1 MFKQI
6 RVKIGQHNL
15 LKEQLHLGRNL
26 HLKNLDQAKKIGI
39 LYTLDDIP
47 DYNKIS
53 DFVSKIQHKQKD
65 IKEHIE
71 GVFTRNNFKK
81 VLPNESIV
89 YVWDTARVPYGTR
102 SEETITK
109 FALEI
114 ARALLDKDVKALGF
128 VKNKNLITRFL
139 PKLSFDFFSIRDL
152 SWFYKP
158 IHTKLKDFI
167 EKEFDLLIDLS
178 TYESFPLKY
187 IAGLSHSLCKVG
199 RFSEENSNYY
209 DLMIDIKPSATLD
222 DYIGQVRHYLTIIN
236 VDEEKN

>member
-6 RVKIGQHNL
+6 RVKIGQNNL
-15 LKEQLHLGRNL
+15 LKEQSNLGRNL
-26 HLKNLDQAKKIGI
+26 RLKNLDQAKRIGI

-53 DFVSKIQHKQKD
+53 DFVSELQHK
-65 IKEHIE
+65 H
-71 GVFTRNNFKK
+71 
-81 VLPNESIV
+81 
-89 YVWDTARVPYGTR
+89 
-102 SEETITK
+102 
-109 FALEI
+109 
-114 ARALLDKDVKALGF
+114 KDVKALGF

-152 SWFYKP
+152 SWFYRP
-158 IHTKLKDFI
+158 IHIKLKDFI